1 MAGLDI
7 EDLGP
12 APKQG
17 KASEEACS
25 LCVPLDTRSLERD
38 PMLYPR
44 KVEKKKSR
52 NEDIA
57 VCVLEWVAKEDP
69 GQSQILLVKRP
80 KTGLL
85 AGLDEFPSV
94 VMPEDSSTAS
104 ARLTSSV
111 ELLNELLELPDD
123 FHLKAIK
130 DFTSVSITSTNDLG
144 SIKHIYSH
152 INATF
157 HCRHVV
163 LTSGSAEAG
172 KPPRIRKANRERC
185 KWIGRE
191 EVDSANIST
200 GAVKIWKLVT
210 EGGAQPKKVTKSRT
224 TTVKQK
230 KEDQGQTKLSF
241 TKKTTVQTEVAVTLV
256 ADQGGDQAEKQ
267 AEQAD
272 SPRKKRRIDISSDE
286 E

>member
-1 MAGLDI
+1 
-7 EDLGP
+7 
-12 APKQG
+12 
-17 KASEEACS
+17 
-25 LCVPLDTRSLERD
+25 
-38 PMLYPR
+38 MLYPR

-52 NEDIA
+52 DEDIA
-57 VCVLEWVAKEDP
+57 VCVLEWVAKKDP
-69 GQSQILLVKRP
+69 SQSRILLVKRP
-80 KTGLL
+80 QTGLL

-111 ELLNELLELPDD
+111 ELLNELLELPVD
-123 FHLKAIK
+123 FHLKAVK
-130 DFTSVSITSTNDLG
+130 DFTTVSITSTNDLG

-152 INATF
+152 INALF

-163 LTSGSAEAG
+163 LTSGSTEAG

-185 KWIGRE
+185 KWIGRD

-224 TTVKQK
+224 MTVKQK
-230 KEDQGQTKLSF
+230 KADHGQTKLSF
-241 TKKTTVQTEVAVTLV
+241 TKKTTVQTEVAVIVV
-256 ADQGGDQAEKQ
+256 ADQGGGGDQAEK
-267 AEQAD
+267 QAD